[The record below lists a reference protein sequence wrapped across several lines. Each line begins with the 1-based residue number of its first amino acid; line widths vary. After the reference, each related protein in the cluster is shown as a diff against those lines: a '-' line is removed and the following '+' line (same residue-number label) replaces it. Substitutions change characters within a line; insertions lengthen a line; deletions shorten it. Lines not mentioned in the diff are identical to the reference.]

1 MFNKHELIIGILLLH
16 LVRFFYQICIM
27 RFLFFLAFLVSFN
40 ISANDTLHLSK
51 ISSIVLQDSI
61 YDDSNL
67 KTHIDSANMFAI
79 RLEALDANSPM
90 DLAYNDK
97 VHPFIESYLGR
108 NRALISRMLG
118 FKKLYFPLFESLLDS
133 YELPL
138 ELKYL
143 AIVESALN
151 PKAKSHSGATGLWQF
166 MYLTG
171 REYNL
176 NVTSYID
183 ERQDP
188 IKSTQAA
195 CEYFLKLYDSF
206 GDWNLV
212 LAAYNGGPGY
222 LQRKINSIGSN
233 NFWDLYPHLRRET
246 RNYIPTFIAVNYAME
261 FAEEHDIQSQNPKI
275 NLSDTDTIVIAQ
287 QVDINTLSKMLC
299 LNNETLKYLNPSI
312 KKDVFPK
319 NSIIVLPSYAKNDF
333 LNNKENN
340 YAFIDAVDSKEI
352 LINEK
357 RLLYTVE
364 QGDYLG
370 RIAKEHDV
378 KIYEIKN
385 WNKLTSSKLSI
396 GKKLV
401 LFVKDK
407 TNITTS
413 TSVKNTRVYIVQR
426 GDTLWGIAKKFN
438 GLSVRKIKSLNN
450 LLDDHLKLGTK
461 IIIPTI

>member
-1 MFNKHELIIGILLLH
+1 
-16 LVRFFYQICIM
+16 
-27 RFLFFLAFLVSFN
+27 
-40 ISANDTLHLSK
+40 
-51 ISSIVLQDSI
+51 
-61 YDDSNL
+61 
-67 KTHIDSANMFAI
+67 
-79 RLEALDANSPM
+79 
-90 DLAYNDK
+90 
-97 VHPFIESYLGR
+97 
-108 NRALISRMLG
+108 
-118 FKKLYFPLFESLLDS
+118 
-133 YELPL
+133 
-138 ELKYL
+138 
-143 AIVESALN
+143 
-151 PKAKSHSGATGLWQF
+151 
-166 MYLTG
+166 
-171 REYNL
+171 
-176 NVTSYID
+176 
-183 ERQDP
+183 
-188 IKSTQAA
+188 
-195 CEYFLKLYDSF
+195 
-206 GDWNLV
+206 
-212 LAAYNGGPGY
+212 
-222 LQRKINSIGSN
+222 
-233 NFWDLYPHLRRET
+233 
-246 RNYIPTFIAVNYAME
+246 
-261 FAEEHDIQSQNPKI
+261 
-275 NLSDTDTIVIAQ
+275 
-287 QVDINTLSKMLC
+287 
-299 LNNETLKYLNPSI
+299 
-312 KKDVFPK
+312 
-319 NSIIVLPSYAKNDF
+319 

>member
-1 MFNKHELIIGILLLH
+1 
-16 LVRFFYQICIM
+16 M

-61 YDDSNL
+61 YDDSNS

-261 FAEEHDIQSQNPKI
+261 FAEEHNIKSQNPKI

-287 QVDINTLSKMLC
+287 QVDISTLSKMLC
-299 LNNETLKYLNPSI
+299 LNTETLKYFNPLI
-312 KKDVFPK
+312 KKDIFPK

>member
-1 MFNKHELIIGILLLH
+1 
-16 LVRFFYQICIM
+16 M
-27 RFLFFLAFLVSFN
+27 RYLFFLAFLVSFN
-40 ISANDTLHLSK
+40 ISANDTLHLTK
-51 ISSIVLQDSI
+51 ISSIVFQDSI
-61 YDDSNL
+61 CDDSKS
-67 KTHIDSANMFAI
+67 KTYINTANMFAI
-79 RLEALDANSPM
+79 RLEFLDANSPM

-97 VHPFIESYLGR
+97 IHPFIESYLVK

-118 FKKLYFPLFESLLDS
+118 LKKLYFPLFESLLDN

-166 MYLTG
+166 MYPTG
-171 REYNL
+171 KEYNL

-188 IKSTQAA
+188 LKSTQAA
-195 CEYFLKLYDSF
+195 CEYFLKLYDNF

-261 FAEEHDIQSQNPKI
+261 FAEEHNIQSQNPKI
-275 NLSDTDTIVIAQ
+275 NLSDTDTIIITQ
-287 QVDINTLSKMLC
+287 QVDISTLSKMLC
-299 LNNETLKYLNPSI
+299 LNTETLKYFNPLI
-312 KKDVFPK
+312 KKDIFPK

-357 RLLYTVE
+357 RLIYTVE

-370 RIAKEHDV
+370 RIAREYDV

-401 LFVKDK
+401 LYVKDK
-407 TNITTS
+407 TNITAPN
-413 TSVKNTRVYIVQR
+413 SVKNTRVYIVQR
-426 GDTLWGIAKKFN
+426 GDTLWGIAKKFD

-461 IIIPTI
+461 IIIPAI

>member
-1 MFNKHELIIGILLLH
+1 
-16 LVRFFYQICIM
+16 M

-61 YDDSNL
+61 YDDSSL

-195 CEYFLKLYDSF
+195 CEYFLKLYDNF

>member
-1 MFNKHELIIGILLLH
+1 
-16 LVRFFYQICIM
+16 M
-27 RFLFFLAFLVSFN
+27 RYLFFLAFLVSFN
-40 ISANDTLHLSK
+40 ISANDTLHLTE
-51 ISSIVLQDSI
+51 IRSSVLQDSI
-61 YDDSNL
+61 SYDSNS
-67 KTHIDSANMFAI
+67 KTYIDTANIFAI
-79 RLEALDANSPM
+79 RLESLDANSPM
-90 DLAYNDK
+90 ELAYNDK
-97 VHPFIESYLGR
+97 VHPFIESYIGR
-108 NRALISRMLG
+108 NKALISRMLG
-118 FKKLYFPLFESLLDS
+118 LKKLYFPLFESLLDS

-188 IKSTQAA
+188 IKSTKAA

-261 FAEEHDIQSQNPKI
+261 FAEEHNIQSQNPKI

-299 LNNETLKYLNPSI
+299 LNNETLKYFNPAI

-357 RLLYTVE
+357 RLLYTVK

-370 RIAKEHDV
+370 RIAKEYDV

-413 TSVKNTRVYIVQR
+413 ISIKNTRVYIVKR
-426 GDTLWGIAKKFN
+426 GDTLWGIAKKFD

>member
-287 QVDINTLSKMLC
+287 QVDISTLSKMLC
-299 LNNETLKYLNPSI
+299 LNTETLKYFNPLI
-312 KKDVFPK
+312 KKDIFPK

-426 GDTLWGIAKKFN
+426 GDTLWGIAKKFD

>member
-1 MFNKHELIIGILLLH
+1 LFNKHELIIGILLLH

>member
-51 ISSIVLQDSI
+51 ISSIILQDSI

-261 FAEEHDIQSQNPKI
+261 FAEEHNIQSQNPKI

-396 GKKLV
+396 GQKLV

>member
-1 MFNKHELIIGILLLH
+1 
-16 LVRFFYQICIM
+16 M
-27 RFLFFLAFLVSFN
+27 RFLFFLAFLVSLN

-61 YDDSNL
+61 SDDSNV
-67 KTHIDSANMFAI
+67 KTYIDTANMFAI
-79 RLEALDANSPM
+79 RLESLDVNSPM

-118 FKKLYFPLFESLLDS
+118 LKKLYFPLFESLLDS

-261 FAEEHDIQSQNPKI
+261 FAEEHNIKSQNPKI

-287 QVDINTLSKMLC
+287 QVDISTLSKMLC
-299 LNNETLKYLNPSI
+299 LNTETLKYLNP
-312 KKDVFPK
+312 
-319 NSIIVLPSYAKNDF
+319 
-333 LNNKENN
+333 
-340 YAFIDAVDSKEI
+340 
-352 LINEK
+352 
-357 RLLYTVE
+357 
-364 QGDYLG
+364 
-370 RIAKEHDV
+370 
-378 KIYEIKN
+378 
-385 WNKLTSSKLSI
+385 
-396 GKKLV
+396 
-401 LFVKDK
+401 
-407 TNITTS
+407 
-413 TSVKNTRVYIVQR
+413 
-426 GDTLWGIAKKFN
+426 
-438 GLSVRKIKSLNN
+438 
-450 LLDDHLKLGTK
+450 
-461 IIIPTI
+461 

>member
-1 MFNKHELIIGILLLH
+1 
-16 LVRFFYQICIM
+16 M

-67 KTHIDSANMFAI
+67 KTHIDSANIFAI

-188 IKSTQAA
+188 IKSTHAA
-195 CEYFLKLYDSF
+195 CEYFLKLYDNF

>member
-1 MFNKHELIIGILLLH
+1 
-16 LVRFFYQICIM
+16 M

>member
-1 MFNKHELIIGILLLH
+1 
-16 LVRFFYQICIM
+16 
-27 RFLFFLAFLVSFN
+27 
-40 ISANDTLHLSK
+40 
-51 ISSIVLQDSI
+51 
-61 YDDSNL
+61 
-67 KTHIDSANMFAI
+67 
-79 RLEALDANSPM
+79 
-90 DLAYNDK
+90 
-97 VHPFIESYLGR
+97 
-108 NRALISRMLG
+108 
-118 FKKLYFPLFESLLDS
+118 
-133 YELPL
+133 
-138 ELKYL
+138 
-143 AIVESALN
+143 
-151 PKAKSHSGATGLWQF
+151 
-166 MYLTG
+166 
-171 REYNL
+171 
-176 NVTSYID
+176 
-183 ERQDP
+183 
-188 IKSTQAA
+188 
-195 CEYFLKLYDSF
+195 
-206 GDWNLV
+206 
-212 LAAYNGGPGY
+212 
-222 LQRKINSIGSN
+222 
-233 NFWDLYPHLRRET
+233 LRRET

-275 NLSDTDTIVIAQ
+275 NLSDTDTIIIAQ

-413 TSVKNTRVYIVQR
+413 TSVKNTRVYIVKP

>member
-1 MFNKHELIIGILLLH
+1 
-16 LVRFFYQICIM
+16 
-27 RFLFFLAFLVSFN
+27 
-40 ISANDTLHLSK
+40 
-51 ISSIVLQDSI
+51 
-61 YDDSNL
+61 
-67 KTHIDSANMFAI
+67 
-79 RLEALDANSPM
+79 
-90 DLAYNDK
+90 
-97 VHPFIESYLGR
+97 
-108 NRALISRMLG
+108 
-118 FKKLYFPLFESLLDS
+118 
-133 YELPL
+133 
-138 ELKYL
+138 
-143 AIVESALN
+143 
-151 PKAKSHSGATGLWQF
+151 
-166 MYLTG
+166 
-171 REYNL
+171 
-176 NVTSYID
+176 
-183 ERQDP
+183 
-188 IKSTQAA
+188 
-195 CEYFLKLYDSF
+195 
-206 GDWNLV
+206 
-212 LAAYNGGPGY
+212 
-222 LQRKINSIGSN
+222 
-233 NFWDLYPHLRRET
+233 
-246 RNYIPTFIAVNYAME
+246 
-261 FAEEHDIQSQNPKI
+261 
-275 NLSDTDTIVIAQ
+275 
-287 QVDINTLSKMLC
+287 
-299 LNNETLKYLNPSI
+299 
-312 KKDVFPK
+312 
-319 NSIIVLPSYAKNDF
+319 

-413 TSVKNTRVYIVQR
+413 TSVKNTRVYIVKP

>member
-195 CEYFLKLYDSF
+195 CEYFLKLYDNF

>member
-1 MFNKHELIIGILLLH
+1 LFNKHELIIGILLLH

-195 CEYFLKLYDSF
+195 CEYFLKLYDNF